1 MARRTTRTTRRTRR
15 TKKSRYTQ
23 VEKTAYLM
31 GQVERGLKNPNSR
44 ITASYE
50 NGSREPNKRVKKP
63 LF

>member
-1 MARRTTRTTRRTRR
+1 MARKSKKIRR

-50 NGSREPNKRVKKP
+50 NGAKEPKLREKKP